1 MNFSEYQKL
10 ALRTNM
16 TKPDLLKELMQ
27 NVLGLA
33 DESGE
38 VLAIFKKWIRDHD
51 ADPAKLEKDKLKK
64 ELGDILW
71 YIAVVSH
78 DLDLNMDDIASA
90 NIEKLASRME
100 RNKLTGSG
108 DDR

>member
-1 MNFSEYQKL
+1 
-10 ALRTNM
+10 M